1 MFVVLITPT
10 ICNILLFFII
20 EGVIYADNLDKALV
34 GLNKEYPLEY
44 RWKPYE
50 KENIDSLAYDILEVE
65 YIIEDID

>member
-1 MFVVLITPT
+1 MVKVEY
-10 ICNILLFFII
+10 ILFDTLQWKNV
-20 EGVIYADNLDKALV
+20 EGVIYADNLDKALE

-65 YIIEDID
+65 YIIEDIG

>member
-1 MFVVLITPT
+1 MVKVEY
-10 ICNILLFFII
+10 ILFDTLQWENV
-20 EGVIYADNLDKALV
+20 EGVIYADNLDKALE

-50 KENIDSLAYDILEVE
+50 KENIDSLTYDILEVE

>member
-1 MFVVLITPT
+1 MVKVEY
-10 ICNILLFFII
+10 ILFDTLQWENI
-20 EGVIYADNLDKALV
+20 EGVIYADNLDKALE

-65 YIIEDID
+65 YIIEAIG

>member
-1 MFVVLITPT
+1 MVKVEY
-10 ICNILLFFII
+10 ILFDTLQWENV
-20 EGVIYADNLDKALV
+20 EGVIYADNLDKALG